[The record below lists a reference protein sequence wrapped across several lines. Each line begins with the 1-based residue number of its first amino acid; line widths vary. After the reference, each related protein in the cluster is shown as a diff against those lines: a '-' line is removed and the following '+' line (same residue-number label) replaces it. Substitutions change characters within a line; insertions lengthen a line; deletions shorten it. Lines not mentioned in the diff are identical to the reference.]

1 MAHDF
6 DLHAPEGANKRRR
19 IIGRGQGSGRGTTA
33 GKGGRGQKA
42 RSGGKTY
49 VGFEGGQMPLYRRLA
64 KRGFSNYPF
73 KKSFQVVNLNE
84 IDKRFN
90 DGETVDELSLHDKGL
105 IKGRKKGGTFTA
117 TVPVKIL
124 GNGDLTKKL
133 VFKIGAVSGS
143 AKEKIV
149 KAGGEVP
156 AGAEGTAG
164 KSAEKSGGKS
174 AADKSVADKSA
185 Q

>member
-6 DLHAPEGANKRRR
+6 NLHAPEGANKRRR
-19 IIGRGQGSGRGTTA
+19 IVGRGQGSGRGTTA

-49 VGFEGGQMPLYRRLA
+49 VGFEGGQMPLYRKLA

-73 KKSFQVVNLNE
+73 KKSCQIVNLNE

-90 DGETVDELSLHDKGL
+90 DGETVDEVSLYNKGL
-105 IKGRKKGGTFTA
+105 IKGSKKGGTFTA
-117 TVPVKIL
+117 VKPVKIL

-133 VFKIGAVSGS
+133 IFKLAVLSGS

-156 AGAEGTAG
+156 AGAEKAG
-164 KSAEKSGGKS
+164 EKSASDNS
-174 AADKSVADKSA
+174 AAGNTAAESSA
-185 Q
+185 K